1 MLNTWFMNNIKVF
14 QNVRCLALSN
24 MIMMV
29 MMVVVVV
36 MIIITIIIMSLW
48 SSDEHYY
55 DTIKLMYLWQREF
68 EGSCALC
75 H

>member
-1 MLNTWFMNNIKVF
+1 MNNIKVF

-24 MIMMV
+24 TIMMMM
-29 MMVVVVV
+29 MMVVVVMV
-36 MIIITIIIMSLW
+36 MMMMITIILMSLW

-55 DTIKLMYLWQREF
+55 DTIKLMYLWQRQF